1 MILLFYAK
9 PQKASSG
16 QLVDKNGKMVLDRL
30 GRRIIM

>member
-1 MILLFYAK
+1 MIILFYSKA
-9 PQKASSG
+9 QKVPAG